1 MKDIIMNNLIVIF
14 INLKIKMI
22 LKKNLIFQ
30 KVNFQV
36 KEHLELL
43 NNVKVIMIKI
53 NMQLNQL
60 NKQKVN
66 QNFKKLLLVKQYQSL
81 IQNMQLNNMNFI
93 IDHI

>member
-1 MKDIIMNNLIVIF
+1 MKDMIMNNLIVIF

-22 LKKNLIFQ
+22 LKKNLIFL
-30 KVNFQV
+30 KVNVQE

-53 NMQLNQL
+53 IMQLNQL

-66 QNFKKLLLVKQYQSL
+66 QNFKKLLLVKQYKKL
-81 IQNMQLNNMNFI
+81 KQNMQLNNMNFI

>member
-1 MKDIIMNNLIVIF
+1 
-14 INLKIKMI
+14 MI
-22 LKKNLIFQ
+22 LKKNLIFL
-30 KVNFQV
+30 KVNFQE

-43 NNVKVIMIKI
+43 NNVKVIMIKM

-66 QNFKKLLLVKQYQSL
+66 QNFKKLLLVKQYQKL